1 MIGNTSKHQGWPQAA
16 AANLGTSSPRDGYAL
31 RRYNVGMNTP
41 RFVHLRL
48 HSEFSITDGIVR
60 LDDAV
65 KRAAKEQMPAL
76 GMSDLMNLFG
86 MVKFYKTC
94 RNKGIKPIVSTDIWL
109 ENEDD
114 REKPFRLMLTA
125 KNREG
130 YRRLCEL
137 LTAAFSKNQYRGRA
151 EIKRAWLEDG
161 DNSNLLCLSGAH
173 LGDVGIAF
181 ANGNPDEARSRA
193 EYWSRLFPD
202 AFYLELQRVD
212 NQQVEN
218 IVQSTLWLAGE
229 TGLPVVATHPIQFMD
244 ESDFKAHEAR
254 VCIAEGYTLGDKRR
268 PRSFNECQYFL
279 NTEQMLERF
288 ADIPEALA
296 NTVELAKR
304 CNINVVLGKNYLPLF
319 PTPDGMTLDDFL
331 RYEAQRGLDMRL
343 LQLYPDEA
351 ERERRR
357 PEYDARLK
365 FECDTIIQMGFPG
378 YFLIVADFIQWGK
391 ANGCPVGPGRGSGAG
406 SLVAYSLSIT
416 DLDPLKYALLFE
428 RFLNPERVSM
438 PDFDV
443 DFCQENRW
451 RVIEYTR
458 QKYGEE
464 AVSQIATFGTMS
476 SKSVIRDV
484 GRVLDLPFFLCD
496 KLSKLIPLEAN
507 KPLSLDDAMKAEPQ
521 ISEIIENEGA
531 GELIELAKTLEDL
544 TRGIGMHAGGVL
556 IAPGKLTDFCPLYIA
571 SADGA
576 SPVSQ
581 FDKDDVEQIG
591 LVKFDFLGLRNLTII
606 ELAQKYIKEVNG
618 EDVDVAQLPLDD
630 AKAYKI
636 FASGNTTGVFQ
647 FESTGMKKMLV
658 EAKPSKFEEIIAFVA
673 LYRPGPMDLIPDF
686 IQRMHGA
693 KFEYLHK
700 LLEPVLAPTYGI
712 MVYQEQVMQSAQ
724 VIGGYSLGGADL
736 LRRAMGK
743 KKLEEMIA
751 QRAMFVEGAGKQ
763 DIPESK
769 ANEIFDY
776 MEKFAGYGF
785 NKSHAAAYA
794 LVAYHTA
801 WLKAHHCAA
810 YIAATMSTE
819 LDNTDQLKVFFDDAT
834 DSKNGIVFLPPDV
847 NQSFYRFVPT
857 DRKHIRYAL
866 GAIKGTGE
874 SAVDHIVAVRQSGG
888 PFTSLFDFC
897 NRTDKKIVNKRVIE
911 ALIRAGAF
919 DRIEPNRA
927 KLFANVGLAM
937 TAAEQAAANVN
948 QGGLFDMF
956 DADVA
961 PAIEMVASKPW
972 GAAMQ
977 LAEEKIAIG
986 YYLSGH
992 PFSAYEKEVRGFIKT
1007 PLNRIAPKR
1016 EVQLLAGFVT
1026 GIRTK
1031 VGNRGKMAFI
1041 QLDDGTAKLE
1051 VSLFAEAV
1059 DANRDKLKDDIVL
1072 VIEGKVSEDRF
1083 TGGVRIIA
1091 ENIYELGE
1099 ARSRYAR
1106 SLAIQMDTRHDV
1118 NTLRNILTPYR
1129 SEEAGCAI
1137 RISYNNGR
1145 ARGDLLL
1152 SPAWS
1157 VRLDDGLLIKLE
1169 DWLGDNRTKIMW

>member
-1 MIGNTSKHQGWPQAA
+1 
-16 AANLGTSSPRDGYAL
+16 
-31 RRYNVGMNTP
+31 MNAP

-65 KRAAKEQMPAL
+65 KRAVKEQMPAL
-76 GMSDLMNLFG
+76 GVSDLMNLFG

-94 RNKGIKPIVSTDIWL
+94 RNKGIKPIISADIWL
-109 ENEDD
+109 ENEED
-114 REKPFRLMLTA
+114 RDKPYRLLLTA

-137 LTAAFSKNQYRGRA
+137 LTEAFSHNQYRGRA
-151 EIKRAWLEDG
+151 EVKREWLASG

-173 LGDVGIAF
+173 LGDVGIALSM
-181 ANGNPDEARSRA
+181 GQRDEARRRA
-193 EYWSRLFPD
+193 EYWESLFPD
-202 AFYLELQRVD
+202 AFYLEVQRVD
-212 NQQVEN
+212 SPQVEN
-218 IVQSTLWLAGE
+218 VVQATLWLAGE
-229 TGLPVVATHPIQFMD
+229 TALPVVATHPIQFMD
-244 ESDFKAHEAR
+244 KDDFKAHEAR

-279 NTEQMLERF
+279 SADEMMARF

-296 NTVELAKR
+296 NTVEIAKR

-331 RYEAQRGLDMRL
+331 VHEAKRGLEERL
-343 LQLYPDEA
+343 KQLYPDEA
-351 ERERRR
+351 EREARR

-406 SLVAYSLSIT
+406 SLVAYSLYIT

-458 QKYGEE
+458 RKYGEE

-484 GRVLDLPFFLCD
+484 GRVLDLPFGLCD
-496 KLSKLIPLEAN
+496 RLSKLIPLEAN
-507 KPLSLDDAMKAEPQ
+507 KPLSLDKAMQMEPQ
-521 ISEIIENEGA
+521 IGEIIESEGA
-531 GELIELAKTLEDL
+531 QELIELAMKLEDL

-571 SADGA
+571 SGEGA

-606 ELAQKYIKEVNG
+606 ELAQKYIKDITG
-618 EDVDVAQLPLDD
+618 EDVDVAHLPLDD
-630 AKAYKI
+630 KDAYKV
-636 FASGNTTGVFQ
+636 FASANTTAVFQ

-693 KFEYLHK
+693 KFEYLHP

-724 VIGGYSLGGADL
+724 VCGGYSLGGADL

-743 KKLEEMIA
+743 KKVEEMVA
-751 QRAMFVEGAGKQ
+751 QRAMFVKGAAEKGL
-763 DIPESK
+763 DEAK

-810 YIAATMSTE
+810 YMAATMSTE
-819 LDNTDQLKVFFDDAT
+819 LDNTDQLKVFYDDCQDA
-834 DSKNGIVFLPPDV
+834 KNGITFLPPDV
-847 NQSFYRFVPT
+847 NHGFYRFVPVS
-857 DRKHIRYAL
+857 RKEIRYAL

-874 SAVDHIVAVRQSGG
+874 SAVNHIVEVREAGG
-888 PFTSLFDFC
+888 PFTDLFDFC
-897 NRTDKKIVNKRVIE
+897 QRTDKKLVNKRVIE

-919 DRIEPNRA
+919 DAIEPNRA
-927 KLFANVGLAM
+927 LLFANVGLAM
-937 TAAEQAAANVN
+937 EAAEQAHANAN

-956 DADVA
+956 GDDVA
-961 PAIEMVASKPW
+961 PAVEMAPTRPW
-972 GAAMQ
+972 SDAVK
-977 LAEEKIAIG
+977 LAEEKLAIG
-986 YYLSGH
+986 FYLSSH
-992 PFSAYEKEVRGFIKT
+992 PFTAYEKEVRGFIKT
-1007 PLNRIAPKR
+1007 PLSRLSPRK
-1016 EVQLLAGFVT
+1016 EPQLLAGFVT
-1026 GIRTK
+1026 GIRVK
-1031 VGNRGKMAFI
+1031 VGNRGKMAFV

-1051 VSLFAEAV
+1051 VSLFAESFEL
-1059 DANRDKLKDDIVL
+1059 NRDKLKEDVVL
-1072 VIEGKVSEDRF
+1072 VVEGKVSEDSFAGPGRL
-1083 TGGVRIIA
+1083 RIIVDKL
-1091 ENIYELGE
+1091 YSLGE

-1106 SLAIQMDTRHDV
+1106 GLALQLPAKPDIAR
-1118 NTLRNILTPYR
+1118 LK
-1129 SEEAGCAI
+1129 SELHPFKSQDAGCLVRLAY
-1137 RISYNNGR
+1137 SNGQ
-1145 ARGDLLL
+1145 AKGELML
-1152 SPAWS
+1152 PQEWG
-1157 VRLDDGLLIKLE
+1157 VRLDDGLLLALS
-1169 DWLGDNRTKIMW
+1169 DWLGEGKVKVLW

>member
-1 MIGNTSKHQGWPQAA
+1 
-16 AANLGTSSPRDGYAL
+16 
-31 RRYNVGMNTP
+31 MNAP
-41 RFVHLRL
+41 RFIHLRL

-65 KRAAKEQMPAL
+65 KRAQKDNMPAM

-86 MVKFYKTC
+86 MVKFYKAC
-94 RNKGIKPIVSTDIWL
+94 RNKGIKPIVSADIWL
-109 ENEDD
+109 ENEED
-114 REKPFRLMLTA
+114 RDKPTRLMLTV

-137 LTAAFSKNQYRGRA
+137 LTQAFTHNQYRGRA
-151 EIKRAWLEDG
+151 EIKRAWLESG

-173 LGDVGIAF
+173 MGDVGVAL
-181 ANGNPDEARSRA
+181 AMGQREEAMRRA
-193 EYWSRLFPD
+193 QYWESLFPD
-202 AFYLELQRVD
+202 SFYLEVQRVD
-212 NQQVEN
+212 STQVESV
-218 IVQSTLWLAGE
+218 VQATLWLAGE
-229 TGLPVVATHPIQFMD
+229 TGLPVVATHPIQFLD
-244 ESDFKAHEAR
+244 PDDFKAHEAR

-268 PRSFNECQYFL
+268 PRNFSECQYFL
-279 NTEQMLERF
+279 TTEQMLERF
-288 ADIPEALA
+288 ADIPEALE
-296 NTVELAKR
+296 NTVEIAKR
-304 CNINVVLGKNYLPLF
+304 CNISVVLGKNYLPLF
-319 PTPDGMTLDDFL
+319 PTPEGMTLDDFL
-331 RYEAQRGLDMRL
+331 VHEAKRGLEVRL
-343 LQLYPDEA
+343 EQLLPAPA
-351 ERERRR
+351 EREARR

-391 ANGCPVGPGRGSGAG
+391 GNGCPVGPGRGSGAG

-416 DLDPLKYALLFE
+416 DLDPLRYALLFE

-484 GRVLDLPFFLCD
+484 GRVLDLPFGLCD
-496 KLSKLIPLEAN
+496 RLSKLIPLEAN
-507 KPLSLDDAMKAEPQ
+507 KPLGLEKAMEVEPQ
-521 ISEIIENEGA
+521 IGEVIESEGA
-531 GELIELAKTLEDL
+531 NELIELAMKLEDL

-556 IAPGKLTDFCPLYIA
+556 IAPGRLTDFCPLYIA

-606 ELAQKYIKEVNG
+606 ELAQRYIKQVSN
-618 EDVDVAQLPLDD
+618 EDVDVAHLPLDD
-630 AKAYKI
+630 ADAYKI
-636 FASGNTTGVFQ
+636 FASANTTGVFQ
-647 FESTGMKKMLV
+647 FESSGMKKMLV

-693 KFEYLHK
+693 KFEYLHP

-743 KKLEEMIA
+743 KKVEEMVA
-751 QRAMFVEGAGKQ
+751 QRAMFVEGAAKQ

-810 YIAATMSTE
+810 YMAATMSTE
-819 LDNTDQLKVFFDDAT
+819 LDNTDQLKVFYDDAT
-834 DSKNGIVFLPPDV
+834 DAKNGLRFLPPDV
-847 NQSFYRFVPT
+847 NHSYYRFVPVS
-857 DRKHIRYAL
+857 RQEIRYAL
-866 GAIKGTGE
+866 GAIKGSGE
-874 SAVDHIVAVRQSGG
+874 SAVDHIVAVREASG
-888 PFTSLFDFC
+888 PYTSLFDFC
-897 NRTDKKIVNKRVIE
+897 QRTDKKLVNKRVIE
-911 ALIRAGAF
+911 ALIRSGAF
-919 DRIEPNRA
+919 DSIEPNRA
-927 KLFANVGLAM
+927 LLFANVGLAM
-937 TAAEQAAANVN
+937 EAADQAHANAN

-956 DADVA
+956 GDDVA
-961 PAIEMVASKPW
+961 PAVEMVATRPW
-972 GAAMQ
+972 SDAVK
-977 LAEEKIAIG
+977 LAEEKLAIG

-992 PFSAYEKEVRGFIKT
+992 PFSAYAQEVRAFIKT
-1007 PLNRIAPKR
+1007 TLSRLSPRKEP
-1016 EVQLLAGFVT
+1016 QLLAGFVT
-1026 GIRTK
+1026 GIRVK
-1031 VGNRGKMAFI
+1031 MGNRGKMAFVE
-1041 QLDDGTAKLE
+1041 LDDGSSKRE
-1051 VSLFAEAV
+1051 ISLFGDSYET
-1059 DANRDKLKDDIVL
+1059 NRNRLKEDIVL
-1072 VIEGKVSEDRF
+1072 VVQGKVMEDAF
-1083 TGGVRIIA
+1083 SGGLRIMA
-1091 ENIYELGE
+1091 DRIYDLGE
-1099 ARSRYAR
+1099 ARSHFAR
-1106 SLAIQMDTRHDV
+1106 GLSLQMNGNADV
-1118 NTLRNILTPYR
+1118 NRLKTLLTPYR
-1129 SEEAGCAI
+1129 DEENGGLV
-1137 RISYNNGR
+1137 RISYSNAQ
-1145 ARGDLLL
+1145 ARGDVAL
-1152 SPAWS
+1152 SQGWA
-1157 VRLDDGLLIKLE
+1157 VRLDDSLLLALQ
-1169 DWLGDNRTKIMW
+1169 DWLGENAVKILW

>member
-1 MIGNTSKHQGWPQAA
+1 
-16 AANLGTSSPRDGYAL
+16 
-31 RRYNVGMNTP
+31 MNAP
-41 RFVHLRL
+41 RFIHLRL

-65 KRAAKEQMPAL
+65 KRAQKDNMPAM

-86 MVKFYKTC
+86 MVKFYKAC
-94 RNKGIKPIVSTDIWL
+94 RSKGIKPIVSADIWL
-109 ENEDD
+109 ENEED
-114 REKPFRLMLTA
+114 RDKPTRLLLTV

-137 LTAAFSKNQYRGRA
+137 LTMAFTHNQYRGRA
-151 EIKRAWLEDG
+151 EIKRAWLEQG
-161 DNSNLLCLSGAH
+161 DNSNLLCLSGAQH
-173 LGDVGIAF
+173 GDVGVAL
-181 ANGNPDEARSRA
+181 AMGQREEAMRRA
-193 EYWSRLFPD
+193 QYWESLFPGS
-202 AFYLELQRVD
+202 FYLEIQRVD
-212 NQQVEN
+212 NPQVES
-218 IVQSTLWLAGE
+218 VLQATLWLAGE
-229 TGLPVVATHPIQFMD
+229 TGLPVVATHPIQFLD
-244 ESDFKAHEAR
+244 PDDFKAHEAR

-268 PRSFNECQYFL
+268 PRNFSECQHFL
-279 NTEQMLERF
+279 TTEQMLERF
-288 ADIPEALA
+288 ADIPEALE
-296 NTVELAKR
+296 NTVEIAKR
-304 CNINVVLGKNYLPLF
+304 CNISVVLGKNYLPLF
-319 PTPDGMTLDDFL
+319 PTPEGMTLDDFL
-331 RYEAQRGLDMRL
+331 VYEAKRGLEMRL
-343 LQLYPDEA
+343 EQLYPDPD
-351 ERERRR
+351 ERLARR

-416 DLDPLKYALLFE
+416 DLDPLRYALLFE

-484 GRVLDLPFFLCD
+484 GRVLDLPFGLCD
-496 KLSKLIPLEAN
+496 RLSKLIPLEAN
-507 KPLSLDDAMKAEPQ
+507 KPLGLEKAMEVEPQ
-521 ISEIIENEGA
+521 IGEVIESEGA
-531 GELIELAKTLEDL
+531 GELIELAMKLEDL

-556 IAPGKLTDFCPLYIA
+556 IAPGRLTDFCPLYIA

-606 ELAQKYIKEVNG
+606 ELAQRYIKQVSN
-618 EDVDVAQLPLDD
+618 EDVDVAHLPLDD
-630 AKAYKI
+630 ADAYKI
-636 FASGNTTGVFQ
+636 FASANTTGVFQ
-647 FESTGMKKMLV
+647 FESSGMKKMLV

-693 KFEYLHK
+693 KFEYLHP

-743 KKLEEMIA
+743 KKVEEMVA
-751 QRAMFVEGAGKQ
+751 QRAMFVQGAAKQ
-763 DIPESK
+763 DIPEAK

-810 YIAATMSTE
+810 YMAATMSTE
-819 LDNTDQLKVFFDDAT
+819 LDNTDQLKVFYDDAT
-834 DSKNGIVFLPPDV
+834 DAKNGLRFLPPDV
-847 NQSFYRFVPT
+847 NHSYYRFVPVS
-857 DRKHIRYAL
+857 RQEIRYAL
-866 GAIKGTGE
+866 GAIKGSGE
-874 SAVDHIVAVRQSGG
+874 SAVDHIVAVREASG
-888 PFTSLFDFC
+888 PYTSLFDFC
-897 NRTDKKIVNKRVIE
+897 QRTDKKLVNKRVIE

-919 DRIEPNRA
+919 DSIEPNRA

-937 TAAEQAAANVN
+937 EAADQAHANIN

-956 DADVA
+956 GDDVA
-961 PAIEMVASKPW
+961 PAVEMVETRPW
-972 GAAMQ
+972 NDAVK
-977 LAEEKIAIG
+977 LAEEKVAIG
-986 YYLSGH
+986 FYLSGH
-992 PFSAYEKEVRGFIKT
+992 PFSAYAQEVRAFIKT
-1007 PLNRIAPKR
+1007 TLSRLSPRKEP
-1016 EVQLLAGFVT
+1016 QLLAGFVT
-1026 GIRTK
+1026 GIRVK
-1031 VGNRGKMAFI
+1031 MGNRGKMAFVE
-1041 QLDDGTAKLE
+1041 LDDGSAKRE
-1051 VSLFAEAV
+1051 ISLFGDSYES
-1059 DANRDKLKDDIVL
+1059 NRNRLKEDIVL
-1072 VIEGKVSEDRF
+1072 VVQGKVTEDAF
-1083 TGGVRIIA
+1083 SGGLRIMA
-1091 ENIYELGE
+1091 DRLYDLGE
-1099 ARSRYAR
+1099 ARSRFAR
-1106 SLAIQMDTRHDV
+1106 GLSLQMNGNADV
-1118 NTLRNILTPYR
+1118 GKLKSLLGPYR
-1129 SEEAGCAI
+1129 DEENGCLV
-1137 RISYNNGR
+1137 RISYSNAQ
-1145 ARGDLLL
+1145 ARGDVAL
-1152 SPAWS
+1152 PQAWG
-1157 VRLDDGLLIKLE
+1157 VRLDDGLLLALQ
-1169 DWLGDNRTKIMW
+1169 DWLGEQCVKMLW

>member
-1 MIGNTSKHQGWPQAA
+1 
-16 AANLGTSSPRDGYAL
+16 
-31 RRYNVGMNTP
+31 MNAP

-65 KRAAKEQMPAL
+65 KRAAKEQMPAI

-86 MVKFYKTC
+86 MVKFYKSC
-94 RNKGIKPIVSTDIWL
+94 RNKGIKPIVSADIWL
-109 ENEDD
+109 ENEED
-114 REKPFRLMLTA
+114 RDKPYRLMLTV

-137 LTAAFSKNQYRGRA
+137 LTEAFSHNQYRGRA
-151 EIKRAWLEDG
+151 EIKRAWLESG

-173 LGDVGIAF
+173 LGDVGVALSM
-181 ANGNPDEARSRA
+181 GQREEAQRRA
-193 EYWSRLFPD
+193 AYWEKLFPGS
-202 AFYLELQRVD
+202 FYLEVQRVD
-212 NQQVEN
+212 SAQVEN
-218 IVQSTLWLAGE
+218 VVQSTLWLAGE
-229 TGLPVVATHPIQFMD
+229 MALPVVATHPIQFMEPD
-244 ESDFKAHEAR
+244 DFKAHEAR
-254 VCIAEGYTLGDKRR
+254 VCIAEGFTLGDKRR
-268 PRSFNECQYFL
+268 PRHFAECQHFL
-279 NTEQMLERF
+279 SADEMLERF

-296 NTVELAKR
+296 NTVEIAKR
-304 CNINVVLGKNYLPLF
+304 CNINVVLGKNYLPQF

-331 RYEAQRGLDMRL
+331 VHEAKRGLEARL
-343 LQLYPDEA
+343 KQLYPDEA
-351 ERERRR
+351 EREARR

-416 DLDPLKYALLFE
+416 DLDPLRYALLFE

-458 QKYGEE
+458 RKYGEE

-484 GRVLDLPFFLCD
+484 GRVLDLPFGLCD

-507 KPLSLDDAMKAEPQ
+507 KPLSLEKAMEMEPQ
-521 ISEIIENEGA
+521 IGEIIENEGA
-531 GELIELAKTLEDL
+531 GELIELAMKLEDL

-556 IAPGKLTDFCPLYIA
+556 IAPGRLTDFCPLYIA

-606 ELAQKYIKEVNG
+606 ELAQKYIKDVSG
-618 EDVDVAQLPLDD
+618 EDVDVAHLPLDD
-630 AKAYKI
+630 RDAYKV
-636 FASGNTTGVFQ
+636 FASANTTGVFQ

-693 KFEYLHK
+693 KFEYLHP

-743 KKLEEMIA
+743 KKVEEMVA
-751 QRAMFVEGAGKQ
+751 QRAMFVQGAAKQ

-810 YIAATMSTE
+810 YMAATMSTE
-819 LDNTDQLKVFFDDAT
+819 LDNTDQLKVFYDDAT
-834 DSKNGIVFLPPDV
+834 DSKNGLAFLPPDV
-847 NQSFYRFVPT
+847 NYSFYRFVPT
-857 DRKHIRYAL
+857 DRQHIRYAL

-874 SAVDHIVAVRQSGG
+874 AAVDHIVAAREAGG
-888 PFTSLFDFC
+888 PFTDLFDFC
-897 NRTDKKIVNKRVIE
+897 KRTDKKLVNKRVIE

-919 DRIEPNRA
+919 DGIEPNRA
-927 KLFANVGLAM
+927 LLFANVGLAM
-937 TAAEQAAANVN
+937 DAAEQEHANAN

-956 DADVA
+956 GDDVA
-961 PAIEMVASKPW
+961 PSVEMVATKPW
-972 GAAMQ
+972 SDAVK

-986 YYLSGH
+986 FYLSSH
-992 PFSAYEKEVRGFIKT
+992 PFSAYEKDVRAFIKT
-1007 PLNRIAPKR
+1007 PLSRLSPRK
-1016 EVQLLAGFVT
+1016 EPQLLAGFVT
-1026 GIRTK
+1026 GIRVK
-1031 VGNRGKMAFI
+1031 VGNRGKMAFV
-1041 QLDDGTAKLE
+1041 QLDDGSAKLE
-1051 VSLFAEAV
+1051 VSLFAESFEV
-1059 DANRDKLKDDIVL
+1059 NREKLKEDVVL
-1072 VIEGKVSEDRF
+1072 VVEGKVSEDAF
-1083 TGGVRIIA
+1083 SGGLRIIVDKL
-1091 ENIYELGE
+1091 YSLGE
-1099 ARSRYAR
+1099 ARSRFAR
-1106 SLAIQMDTRHDV
+1106 GLALQVSPQLDIGKLKAELH
-1118 NTLRNILTPYR
+1118 PFK
-1129 SEEAGCAI
+1129 SPEGCAV
-1137 RISYNNGR
+1137 RLYYNNGKAKGELVLGQDWKTR
-1145 ARGDLLL
+1145 
-1152 SPAWS
+1152 P
-1157 VRLDDGLLIKLE
+1157 DDGLLLSLR
-1169 DWLGDNRTKIMW
+1169 DWLGEDKVKILW

>member
-1 MIGNTSKHQGWPQAA
+1 MFHLDST
-16 AANLGTSSPRDGYAL
+16 
-31 RRYNVGMNTP
+31 RRTGKMPAMNAP

-60 LDDAV
+60 LDDAI
-65 KRAAKEQMPAL
+65 KRAVKDGMPAL
-76 GMSDLMNLFG
+76 GMSDLMNIFG
-86 MVKFYKTC
+86 MVKFYKAC
-94 RNKGIKPIVSTDIWL
+94 RGKGIKPIVSCDIWL
-109 ENEDD
+109 ENGEDRD
-114 REKPFRLMLTA
+114 KPFRLMLTA

-137 LTAAFSKNQYRGRA
+137 LTRAFTHNQYRGRA
-151 EIKRAWLEDG
+151 EIKRAWLEEG

-173 LGDVGIAF
+173 LGDVGVAF
-181 ANGNPDEARSRA
+181 ANGNADEARSRA
-193 EYWSRLFPD
+193 EYWAQLFPG
-202 AFYLELQRVD
+202 AFYLELQRTD
-212 NQQVEN
+212 NAQVEN
-218 IVQSTLWLAGE
+218 ILQSTLWLAGE

-244 ESDFKAHEAR
+244 PDDFKAHEAR

-268 PRSFNECQYFL
+268 PRSFSECQYFL
-279 NTEQMLERF
+279 STEQMLERF
-288 ADIPEALA
+288 ADIPEALE
-296 NTVELAKR
+296 NTVQIARR
-304 CNINVVLGKNYLPLF
+304 CNINVVLGKNYLPDF
-319 PTPDGMTLDDFL
+319 PTPDGMTLNDFL
-331 RYEAQRGLDMRL
+331 VYEAKRGLDMRL
-343 LQLYPDEA
+343 GQLYPDAA
-351 ERERRR
+351 EREARR

-458 QKYGEE
+458 RKYGEE

-484 GRVLDLPFFLCD
+484 GRVLDLPFGLCD

-507 KPLSLDDAMKAEPQ
+507 KPLSLEKAMAAEPQ
-521 ISEIIENEGA
+521 IGETIESEGA
-531 GELIELAKTLEDL
+531 NELIELAMKLEDL

-571 SADGA
+571 SGDGA
-576 SPVSQ
+576 APVSMY
-581 FDKDDVEQIG
+581 DKDDVEQIG

-606 ELAQKYIKEVNG
+606 ELAQKYIKDLSG
-618 EDVDVAQLPLDD
+618 EDVDVAKLPLDD
-630 AKAYKI
+630 ALAYKV
-636 FASGNTTGVFQ
+636 FANANTTGVFQ

-693 KFEYLHK
+693 KFEYLHP

-712 MVYQEQVMQSAQ
+712 MVYQEQVMQAAQ
-724 VIGGYSLGGADL
+724 VCGGYSLGGADL

-743 KKLEEMIA
+743 KKVEEMVA
-751 QRAMFVEGAGKQ
+751 QRAMFVEGAAKQ
-763 DIPESK
+763 GIEK
-769 ANEIFDY
+769 AKADEIFDY

-801 WLKAHHCAA
+801 WLKAHHAAA
-810 YIAATMSTE
+810 YMAATMSTE
-819 LDNTDQLKVFFDDAT
+819 LDNTDQLKVFYDDAT
-834 DSKNGIVFLPPDV
+834 DNKNGLRFLPPDV
-847 NQSFYRFVPT
+847 NHSFYRFVPV

-874 SAVDHIVAVRQSGG
+874 SAVEHIVQVREAGG

-897 NRTDKKIVNKRVIE
+897 HRTDKKIVNKRVIE

-919 DRIEPNRA
+919 DSIEPSRA
-927 KLFANVGLAM
+927 LLFSNVALAM
-937 TAAEQAAANVN
+937 TAAEQQAANAN

-956 DADVA
+956 DDDSA
-961 PAIEMVASKPW
+961 PSVDMVACKPW
-972 GAAMQ
+972 PAAIQ

-986 YYLSGH
+986 FYLSGH
-992 PFSAYEKEVRGFIKT
+992 PFSAYEKEVRGFIRT
-1007 PLNRIAPKR
+1007 PLAKLAPRR
-1016 EVQLLAGFVT
+1016 EPQLLAGFVT

-1041 QLDDGTAKLE
+1041 QLDDGTAKVE

-1059 DANRDKLKDDIVL
+1059 DANRNKLKDDVVL
-1072 VIEGKVSEDRF
+1072 VVEGKVSEDRF
-1083 TGGVRIIA
+1083 SGGMRIIA
-1091 ENIYELGE
+1091 ENLYELGE

-1106 SLAIQMDTRHDV
+1106 SLSVQMHPRHDV
-1118 NTLRNILTPYR
+1118 ATLRNIITPYR
-1129 SEEAGCAI
+1129 SEDSGCPL
-1137 RISYNNGR
+1137 RITYHTGK
-1145 ARGDLLL
+1145 AKGDLML
-1152 SPAWS
+1152 PPQWG
-1157 VRLDDGLLIKLE
+1157 VRLDDALLMTLE
-1169 DWLGDNRTKIMW
+1169 DWLGDNSVKIMW